1 LLSLLETPRLP
12 DGISTIADREAKS
25 SRGKP
30 QPLRSSWHTGLNGL
44 RLIRAV
50 GSPSN
55 WDAIVPSANA
65 EKQERLMNTDN
76 LTNDTVK
83 TAIEALQNG
92 DRTAWS
98 ELFEP
103 DAMLFDDGNP
113 RSLQKFTDD
122 ALGHERF
129 TAIER
134 VENQGLNVI
143 GAFHSD
149 TWGDFRT
156 YFRFHLS
163 PAGKIKR
170 LEIGQAG

>member
-1 LLSLLETPRLP
+1 MR
-12 DGISTIADREAKS
+12 
-25 SRGKP
+25 
-30 QPLRSSWHTGLNGL
+30 
-44 RLIRAV
+44 
-50 GSPSN
+50 
-55 WDAIVPSANA
+55 IVASANA
-65 EKQERLMNTDN
+65 EKRERLMITDT
-76 LTNDTVK
+76 LTNATVK
-83 TAIEALQNG
+83 TAIEALQKG

-98 ELFEP
+98 ALFEP
-103 DAMLFDDGNP
+103 DAMLYDDGTP

-134 VENQGLNVI
+134 VENHGLDVI

-170 LEIGQAG
+170 LDIEQAG